1 MSSPLASHTD
11 IIILGAGPAGLA
23 CALKCQQLGREYLL
37 IEGSNRIGGRLGSLY
52 EDGYIFDLGFQV
64 YNSAYV
70 NTNRLLDLDELN
82 LKYFKPGAAVHY
94 GNSFQIVSDPLR
106 DISKVFSTIFSNI
119 TTVSDKLKILSLKNS
134 LTNYNIQEDKTDDI
148 TTIRFIKQYG
158 FSEIMIDNFFIPF
171 FSGIFHEKTLDT
183 SSKFF
188 KYVFS
193 NFNNGLASLPEKG
206 MQAIPEQLM
215 SKIDIECLM
224 MEKTALN
231 IDDEKKIMLYDGD
244 IIKGENIILTGEST
258 TLAEKIKYEYN
269 EVNTIY
275 FTTENEIENGDY
287 IHLFP
292 EDDLINNIAIPSS
305 ISSAYSNSHSHL
317 ISITILEY
325 DCSDLELIK
334 KIQKRLSNYYGG
346 EPGSYEFLRT
356 FSISKATIK
365 QPVGHFERK
374 KIVKNGLIIAGEQA
388 TNGSIEGAIISG
400 LNAADQL

>member
-134 LTNYNIQEDKTDDI
+134 LSNYNIEEDKTDDI
-148 TTIRFIKQYG
+148 TTLRFLKLYG
-158 FSEIMIDNFFIPF
+158 FSEKMIDNFFIPF

-215 SKIDIECLM
+215 SKIDIERVM
-224 MEKTALN
+224 MEKTAINL
-231 IDDEKKIMLYDGD
+231 DDGNKVIFDDGD

-258 TLAEKIKYEYN
+258 SLAEKIKYEYN

-287 IHLFP
+287 IHLYP

-305 ISSAYSNSHSHL
+305 ISSAYSNGHSHL

-334 KIQKRLSNYYGG
+334 KIRKRLSNYYGG
-346 EPGSYEFLRT
+346 EPGSYDFLRT

>member
-1 MSSPLASHTD
+1 MSSPLASHSD

-94 GNSFQIVSDPLR
+94 GNSFQVVSDPLR

-134 LTNYNIQEDKTDDI
+134 LSNYNIEEDKTDDI
-148 TTIRFIKQYG
+148 TTLRFLKQYG
-158 FSEIMIDNFFIPF
+158 FSEKMIDNFFIPF

-206 MQAIPEQLM
+206 MQVIPEQLM
-215 SKIDIECLM
+215 SKIDIERVM
-224 MEKTALN
+224 MEKTAINL
-231 IDDEKKIMLYDGD
+231 DDGNKVIFDDGD

-305 ISSAYSNSHSHL
+305 ISSAYSNGHSHL

-334 KIQKRLSNYYGG
+334 KIRKRLSNYYGG

-374 KIVKNGLIIAGEQA
+374 KIVKNGLIIAGEQS

>member
-106 DISKVFSTIFSNI
+106 DISKVFSTIFTNI

-134 LTNYNIQEDKTDDI
+134 LSNYNIEEDKTDDI
-148 TTIRFIKQYG
+148 TTLRFLKQYG
-158 FSEIMIDNFFIPF
+158 FSEKMIDNFFIPF

-206 MQAIPEQLM
+206 MQVIPEQLM
-215 SKIDIECLM
+215 SKIDIERVM
-224 MEKTALN
+224 MEKTAINL
-231 IDDEKKIMLYDGD
+231 DDGNKVIFDDGD

-287 IHLFP
+287 IHLYP

-305 ISSAYSNSHSHL
+305 ISSAYSNGHSHL

-325 DCSDLELIK
+325 DCSDIELIK
-334 KIQKRLSNYYGG
+334 KIRKRLSNYYGG
-346 EPGSYEFLRT
+346 EPGSYDFLRT

>member
-134 LTNYNIQEDKTDDI
+134 LSNYNIEEDKTDDI
-148 TTIRFIKQYG
+148 TTLRFLKQYG
-158 FSEIMIDNFFIPF
+158 FSEKMIDNFFIPF

-215 SKIDIECLM
+215 SKIDIERVM
-224 MEKTALN
+224 MEKTAINL
-231 IDDEKKIMLYDGD
+231 DDGNKVIFDDGD

-305 ISSAYSNSHSHL
+305 ISSAYSNGHSHL

-325 DCSDLELIK
+325 DCSDIELIK
-334 KIQKRLSNYYGG
+334 KIRKRLSNYYGG
-346 EPGSYEFLRT
+346 EPGSYDFLRT

-374 KIVKNGLIIAGEQA
+374 KIVKNGLIIAGEQS

>member
-134 LTNYNIQEDKTDDI
+134 LSNYNIEEDKTDDI
-148 TTIRFIKQYG
+148 TTLRFLKQYG
-158 FSEIMIDNFFIPF
+158 FSEKMIDNFFIPF

-206 MQAIPEQLM
+206 MQVIPEQLM
-215 SKIDIECLM
+215 SKIDIERVM
-224 MEKTALN
+224 MEKTAINL
-231 IDDEKKIMLYDGD
+231 DDGNKVIFDDGD

-305 ISSAYSNSHSHL
+305 ISSAYSNGHSHL

-325 DCSDLELIK
+325 DCSDIELIK
-334 KIQKRLSNYYGG
+334 KIRKRLSNYYGG

>member
-134 LTNYNIQEDKTDDI
+134 LSNYNIEEDKTDDI
-148 TTIRFIKQYG
+148 TTLRFLKQYG
-158 FSEIMIDNFFIPF
+158 FSEKMIDNFFIPF

-215 SKIDIECLM
+215 SKIDIERVM
-224 MEKTALN
+224 MEKTAINL
-231 IDDEKKIMLYDGD
+231 DDGNKVIFDDGD

-275 FTTENEIENGDY
+275 FRTENEIENGDY
-287 IHLFP
+287 IHLYP

-305 ISSAYSNSHSHL
+305 ISSAYSNGHSHL

-325 DCSDLELIK
+325 DCSDIELIK
-334 KIQKRLSNYYGG
+334 KIRKRLSNYYGG
-346 EPGSYEFLRT
+346 EPGSYDFLRT

>member
-1 MSSPLASHTD
+1 MVSHSD

-37 IEGSNRIGGRLGSLY
+37 IERSNRIGGRLGSIY

-70 NTNRLLDLDELN
+70 TTNSFLDLDELN

-94 GNSFQIVSDPLR
+94 GNSFQIISDPLR
-106 DISKVFSTIFSNI
+106 DISKVFSTIFSSL
-119 TTVSDKLKILSLKNS
+119 TTVSDNIKILALKNS
-134 LTNYNIQEDKTDDI
+134 LSNYKIEDDGAEDI
-148 TTIRFIKQYG
+148 STLEFLEQYG
-158 FSEIMIDNFFIPF
+158 FSEKFIKYFFMPF
-171 FSGIFHEKTLDT
+171 FSGIFLENKLDT

-193 NFNNGLASLPEKG
+193 NFNNGLASLPQKG

-215 SKIDIECLM
+215 SKIDRERVM
-224 MEKTALN
+224 MGKTA
-231 IDDEKKIMLYDGD
+231 IKIEDEKKIIFDDGD
-244 IIKGENIILTGEST
+244 IIKGENIVLTGESS
-258 TLAEKIKYEYN
+258 TLAENIKYEYN
-269 EVNTIY
+269 SVNTIY
-275 FTTENEIENGDY
+275 FATENEIENGDY

-305 ISSAYSNSHSHL
+305 ISSAYSDGLSHL

-325 DCSDLELIK
+325 DHNDIELIK
-334 KIQKRLSNYYGG
+334 NIQKRLSNYYGG
-346 EPGSYEFLRT
+346 EPGSFDFLRT
-356 FSISKATIK
+356 LNITKATIK
-365 QPVGHFERK
+365 QPVGHFDRQ
-374 KIVKNGLIIAGEQA
+374 KIIQDRIIISGEQV

-400 LNAADQL
+400 LNAADLI

>member
-52 EDGYIFDLGFQV
+52 QDGYIFDLGFQV

-94 GNSFQIVSDPLR
+94 GNSFQILSDPLR

-134 LTNYNIQEDKTDDI
+134 LSNYNIEEDKTDDI
-148 TTIRFIKQYG
+148 TTLRFLKQYG
-158 FSEIMIDNFFIPF
+158 FSEKMIDNFFIPF

-206 MQAIPEQLM
+206 MQVIPEQLM
-215 SKIDIECLM
+215 SKIDIERVM
-224 MEKTALN
+224 MEKTAINL
-231 IDDEKKIMLYDGD
+231 DDGNKVIFDDGD

-287 IHLFP
+287 IHLYP

-305 ISSAYSNSHSHL
+305 ISSAYSNGHSHL

-334 KIQKRLSNYYGG
+334 KIRKRLSNYYGG
-346 EPGSYEFLRT
+346 EPGSYDFLRT

>member
-1 MSSPLASHTD
+1 MSSPLASHSD

-52 EDGYIFDLGFQV
+52 QDGYIFDLGFQV
-64 YNSAYV
+64 YNSAYDS
-70 NTNRLLDLDELN
+70 TNRLLDLDELN

-134 LTNYNIQEDKTDDI
+134 LSNYNIEEDKTDDI
-148 TTIRFIKQYG
+148 TTLRFLKQYG
-158 FSEIMIDNFFIPF
+158 FSEKMIDNFFIPF

-215 SKIDIECLM
+215 SKIDIECVM
-224 MEKTALN
+224 MEKTAIN
-231 IDDEKKIMLYDGD
+231 IDDGKKIIFDDGD

-287 IHLFP
+287 IHLYP

-305 ISSAYSNSHSHL
+305 ISSAYSNGHSHL

-325 DCSDLELIK
+325 DCSDIELIK
-334 KIQKRLSNYYGG
+334 KIRKRLSNYYGG
-346 EPGSYEFLRT
+346 EPGSYDFLRT
-356 FSISKATIK
+356 FSIRKATIK

>member
-1 MSSPLASHTD
+1 MSSPLASHSD

-134 LTNYNIQEDKTDDI
+134 LSNYNIEEDKTDDI
-148 TTIRFIKQYG
+148 TTLRFLKQYG

-231 IDDEKKIMLYDGD
+231 IDDEKKIMFDDGD

-258 TLAEKIKYEYN
+258 SLAEKIKYEYN

-305 ISSAYSNSHSHL
+305 ISSAYSNGHSHL

-325 DCSDLELIK
+325 DCSDVELIQ
-334 KIQKRLSNYYGG
+334 KIRKRLSNYYGG
-346 EPGSYEFLRT
+346 EPGSYDFLRT

-374 KIVKNGLIIAGEQA
+374 KIVKSGLIIAGEQS

>member
-1 MSSPLASHTD
+1 MSSPLASHSD

-119 TTVSDKLKILSLKNS
+119 TTISDKLKILSLKNYLS
-134 LTNYNIQEDKTDDI
+134 NYKIEEDKTDDI
-148 TTIRFIKQYG
+148 TTLRFLKQYG
-158 FSEIMIDNFFIPF
+158 FSDKTIDNFFIPF

-231 IDDEKKIMLYDGD
+231 IDDEKKIMFDDGD

-258 TLAEKIKYEYN
+258 SLAEKTKYEYN

-374 KIVKNGLIIAGEQA
+374 KIVKNGLIIAGEQS

>member
-1 MSSPLASHTD
+1 MSSPLASHSD

-134 LTNYNIQEDKTDDI
+134 LSNYNIEEDKTDDI
-148 TTIRFIKQYG
+148 TTLRFLKQYG
-158 FSEIMIDNFFIPF
+158 FSEKMIDNFFIPF

-215 SKIDIECLM
+215 SKIDIERVM
-224 MEKTALN
+224 MEKTAINL
-231 IDDEKKIMLYDGD
+231 DDGNKVIFDDGD

-305 ISSAYSNSHSHL
+305 ISSAYSNGHSHL

-346 EPGSYEFLRT
+346 EPGSYDFLRT
-356 FSISKATIK
+356 FSISKGTIK

-374 KIVKNGLIIAGEQA
+374 KIVKNGLIIAGEQS

>member
-134 LTNYNIQEDKTDDI
+134 LSNYNIEEDKTDDI
-148 TTIRFIKQYG
+148 TTLRFLKQYG
-158 FSEIMIDNFFIPF
+158 FSEKMIDNFFIPF

-206 MQAIPEQLM
+206 MQVIPEQLM
-215 SKIDIECLM
+215 SKIDIEHVM
-224 MEKTALN
+224 MEKTAINL
-231 IDDEKKIMLYDGD
+231 DDGNKVIFDDGD

-258 TLAEKIKYEYN
+258 SLAEKTKYEYN

-287 IHLFP
+287 IHLYP

-305 ISSAYSNSHSHL
+305 ISSAYSNGHSHL

-325 DCSDLELIK
+325 DCSDIELIK
-334 KIQKRLSNYYGG
+334 KIRKRLSNYYGG
-346 EPGSYEFLRT
+346 EPGSYDFLRT

>member
-1 MSSPLASHTD
+1 MSSPLASHSD

-119 TTVSDKLKILSLKNS
+119 TTISDKLKILSLKNS
-134 LTNYNIQEDKTDDI
+134 LSNYNIEEDKTDDI
-148 TTIRFIKQYG
+148 TTLRFLKQYG
-158 FSEIMIDNFFIPF
+158 FSEKMIDNFFIPF

-231 IDDEKKIMLYDGD
+231 IDDEKKIMFDDGD

-258 TLAEKIKYEYN
+258 SLAEKIKYEYN

-374 KIVKNGLIIAGEQA
+374 KIVKNGLIIAGEQS

>member
-1 MSSPLASHTD
+1 MVSHSD

-52 EDGYIFDLGFQV
+52 QDGYIFDLGFQV
-64 YNSAYV
+64 YNSAYDS
-70 NTNRLLDLDELN
+70 TNRLLDLDELN

-134 LTNYNIQEDKTDDI
+134 LSNYNIEEDKTDDI
-148 TTIRFIKQYG
+148 TTLRFLKQYG
-158 FSEIMIDNFFIPF
+158 FSEKMIDNFFIPF

-206 MQAIPEQLM
+206 MQVIPEQLM
-215 SKIDIECLM
+215 SKIDIERVM
-224 MEKTALN
+224 MEKTAINL
-231 IDDEKKIMLYDGD
+231 DDGNKVIFDDGD

-287 IHLFP
+287 IHLYP

-305 ISSAYSNSHSHL
+305 ISSAYSNGHSHL

-325 DCSDLELIK
+325 DCSDIELIK
-334 KIQKRLSNYYGG
+334 KIRKRLSNYYGG

>member
-1 MSSPLASHTD
+1 MSSTLASHTD

-70 NTNRLLDLDELN
+70 STNRLLDLDELN

-119 TTVSDKLKILSLKNS
+119 TTVSDKLKILSLKNYLS
-134 LTNYNIQEDKTDDI
+134 NYKIEEDKTDDI
-148 TTIRFIKQYG
+148 TTLRFLKQYG
-158 FSEIMIDNFFIPF
+158 FSEKMIDNFFIPF

-206 MQAIPEQLM
+206 MQVIPEQLM
-215 SKIDIECLM
+215 SKIDIERVM
-224 MEKTALN
+224 MEKTAINL
-231 IDDEKKIMLYDGD
+231 DDGNKVIFDDGD

-292 EDDLINNIAIPSS
+292 EDDMINNIAIPSS
-305 ISSAYSNSHSHL
+305 ISSAYSNGHSHL

-334 KIQKRLSNYYGG
+334 KIRKRLSNYYGG
-346 EPGSYEFLRT
+346 EPGSYDFLRT

>member
-134 LTNYNIQEDKTDDI
+134 LSNYNIEEDKTDDI
-148 TTIRFIKQYG
+148 TTLRFLKQYG

-206 MQAIPEQLM
+206 MQVIPEQLM

-231 IDDEKKIMLYDGD
+231 IDDEKKIMFDDGD

-258 TLAEKIKYEYN
+258 SLAEKIKYEYN

-325 DCSDLELIK
+325 DCSELELIK

-374 KIVKNGLIIAGEQA
+374 KIVKNGLIIAGEQS

>member
-52 EDGYIFDLGFQV
+52 QDGYIFDLGFQV

-70 NTNRLLDLDELN
+70 STNRLLDLDELN

-134 LTNYNIQEDKTDDI
+134 LSNYNIEEDKTDDI
-148 TTIRFIKQYG
+148 TTLRFLKQYG
-158 FSEIMIDNFFIPF
+158 FSEKMIDNFFIPF

-215 SKIDIECLM
+215 SKIDIERVM
-224 MEKTALN
+224 MEKTAIN
-231 IDDEKKIMLYDGD
+231 IDDGNKVIFDDGD

-258 TLAEKIKYEYN
+258 ALAEKIKYEYN

-287 IHLFP
+287 IHLYP

-305 ISSAYSNSHSHL
+305 ISSAYSNGHSHL

-334 KIQKRLSNYYGG
+334 KIRKRLSNYYGG
-346 EPGSYEFLRT
+346 EPGSYDFLRT

>member
-37 IEGSNRIGGRLGSLY
+37 IEGSNRVGGRLGSLY

-134 LTNYNIQEDKTDDI
+134 LSNYNIEEDKTDDI
-148 TTIRFIKQYG
+148 TTLRFLKQYG
-158 FSEIMIDNFFIPF
+158 FSEKMIDNFFIPF

-206 MQAIPEQLM
+206 MQVIPEQLM
-215 SKIDIECLM
+215 SKIDIERVM
-224 MEKTALN
+224 MEKTAINL
-231 IDDEKKIMLYDGD
+231 DDGNKVIFDDGD

-287 IHLFP
+287 IHLYP

-305 ISSAYSNSHSHL
+305 ISSAYSNGHSHL

-325 DCSDLELIK
+325 DCSDVELIK
-334 KIQKRLSNYYGG
+334 KIRKRLSNYYGG
-346 EPGSYEFLRT
+346 EPGSYDFLRT

>member
-1 MSSPLASHTD
+1 MSSPLASHSD

-134 LTNYNIQEDKTDDI
+134 LSNYNIEEDKTDDI
-148 TTIRFIKQYG
+148 TTLRFLKQYG
-158 FSEIMIDNFFIPF
+158 FSEKMIDNFFIPF

-206 MQAIPEQLM
+206 MQVIPEQLM
-215 SKIDIECLM
+215 SKIDIERVM
-224 MEKTALN
+224 MEKTAINL
-231 IDDEKKIMLYDGD
+231 DDGNKVIFDDGD

-287 IHLFP
+287 IHLYP

-305 ISSAYSNSHSHL
+305 ISSAYSNGHSHL

-325 DCSDLELIK
+325 DCSDVELIQ
-334 KIQKRLSNYYGG
+334 KIRKRLSNYYGG
-346 EPGSYEFLRT
+346 EPGSYDFLRT

>member
-134 LTNYNIQEDKTDDI
+134 LSNYNIEEDKTDDI
-148 TTIRFIKQYG
+148 TTLRFLKQYG
-158 FSEIMIDNFFIPF
+158 FSEKMIDNFFIPF

-215 SKIDIECLM
+215 SKIDIECVM
-224 MEKTALN
+224 MEKTAIN
-231 IDDEKKIMLYDGD
+231 IDDGKKIIFDDGD

-258 TLAEKIKYEYN
+258 SLAEKIKYEYN

-287 IHLFP
+287 IHLYP

-305 ISSAYSNSHSHL
+305 ISSAYSNGHSHL

-334 KIQKRLSNYYGG
+334 KIRKRLSNYYGG
-346 EPGSYEFLRT
+346 EPGSYDFLRT

>member
-134 LTNYNIQEDKTDDI
+134 LSNYNIEEDKTDDI
-148 TTIRFIKQYG
+148 TTLRFLKQYG
-158 FSEIMIDNFFIPF
+158 FSEKMIDNFFIPF

-206 MQAIPEQLM
+206 MQVIPEQLM
-215 SKIDIECLM
+215 SKIDIERVM
-224 MEKTALN
+224 MEKTAINL
-231 IDDEKKIMLYDGD
+231 DDGNKVIFDDGD

-292 EDDLINNIAIPSS
+292 EDDMINNIAIPSS
-305 ISSAYSNSHSHL
+305 ISSAYSNGHSHL

-325 DCSDLELIK
+325 DCSDVELIK
-334 KIQKRLSNYYGG
+334 KIRKRLSNYYGG
-346 EPGSYEFLRT
+346 EPGSYDFLRT

>member
-1 MSSPLASHTD
+1 MSSPLASHSD

-134 LTNYNIQEDKTDDI
+134 LSNYNIEEDKTDDI
-148 TTIRFIKQYG
+148 TTLRFLKQYG

-215 SKIDIECLM
+215 SKIDIERVM
-224 MEKTALN
+224 MEKTAIN
-231 IDDEKKIMLYDGD
+231 IDDGNKVIFDDGD

-287 IHLFP
+287 IHLYP

-305 ISSAYSNSHSHL
+305 ISSAYSNGHSHL

-325 DCSDLELIK
+325 DCSDIELIK
-334 KIQKRLSNYYGG
+334 KIRKRLSNYYGG
-346 EPGSYEFLRT
+346 EPGSYDFLRT

>member
-134 LTNYNIQEDKTDDI
+134 LSNYNIEEDKTDDI
-148 TTIRFIKQYG
+148 TTLRFLKQYG
-158 FSEIMIDNFFIPF
+158 FSEKMIDNFFIPF

-206 MQAIPEQLM
+206 MQVIPEQLM
-215 SKIDIECLM
+215 SKIDIEHVM
-224 MEKTALN
+224 MEKTAINL
-231 IDDEKKIMLYDGD
+231 DDGNKVIFDDGD

-287 IHLFP
+287 IHLYP

-305 ISSAYSNSHSHL
+305 ISSAYSNGHSHL

-325 DCSDLELIK
+325 DCSDIELIK
-334 KIQKRLSNYYGG
+334 KIRKRLSNYYGG
-346 EPGSYEFLRT
+346 EPGSYDFLRT

>member
-94 GNSFQIVSDPLR
+94 GNSFQVVSDPLR

-134 LTNYNIQEDKTDDI
+134 LSNYNIEEDKTDDI
-148 TTIRFIKQYG
+148 TTLRFLKQYG
-158 FSEIMIDNFFIPF
+158 FSEKMIDNFFIPF

-206 MQAIPEQLM
+206 MQVIPEQLM
-215 SKIDIECLM
+215 SKIDIERVM
-224 MEKTALN
+224 MEKTAIN
-231 IDDEKKIMLYDGD
+231 IDDGNKVIFDDGD

-287 IHLFP
+287 IHLYP
-292 EDDLINNIAIPSS
+292 EDNLINNIAIPSS
-305 ISSAYSNSHSHL
+305 ISSAYSNGHSHL

-325 DCSDLELIK
+325 DCSDIELIK
-334 KIQKRLSNYYGG
+334 KIRKRLSNYYGG
-346 EPGSYEFLRT
+346 EPGSYDFLRT

-374 KIVKNGLIIAGEQA
+374 KIVKNGLIIAGEQS

>member
-1 MSSPLASHTD
+1 MSSPLASHSD

-37 IEGSNRIGGRLGSLY
+37 IEGSNRVGGRLGSLY

-134 LTNYNIQEDKTDDI
+134 LSNYNIEEDKTDDI
-148 TTIRFIKQYG
+148 TTLRFLKQYG
-158 FSEIMIDNFFIPF
+158 FSEKMIDNFFIPF

-206 MQAIPEQLM
+206 MQVIPEQLM
-215 SKIDIECLM
+215 SKIDIERVM
-224 MEKTALN
+224 MEKTAINL
-231 IDDEKKIMLYDGD
+231 DDGNKVIFDDGD

-258 TLAEKIKYEYN
+258 SLAEKTKYEYN

-305 ISSAYSNSHSHL
+305 ISSAYSNGHSHL

-325 DCSDLELIK
+325 DCSDIELIK
-334 KIQKRLSNYYGG
+334 KIRKRLSNYYGG
-346 EPGSYEFLRT
+346 EPGSYDFLRT

-374 KIVKNGLIIAGEQA
+374 KIVKNGLIIAGEQS

>member
-134 LTNYNIQEDKTDDI
+134 LSNYNIEEDKTDDI
-148 TTIRFIKQYG
+148 TTLRFLKQYG
-158 FSEIMIDNFFIPF
+158 FSEKMIDNFFIPF

-231 IDDEKKIMLYDGD
+231 IDDEKKIMFDDGD

-258 TLAEKIKYEYN
+258 SLAEKIKYEYN

-287 IHLFP
+287 IHLYP

-305 ISSAYSNSHSHL
+305 ISSAYSNGHSHL

-325 DCSDLELIK
+325 DCSDIELIK
-334 KIQKRLSNYYGG
+334 KIRKRLSNYYGG
-346 EPGSYEFLRT
+346 EPGSYDFLRT

>member
-134 LTNYNIQEDKTDDI
+134 LSNYNIEEDKTDDI
-148 TTIRFIKQYG
+148 TTLRFLKQYG
-158 FSEIMIDNFFIPF
+158 FSEKMIDNFFIPF

-206 MQAIPEQLM
+206 MQVIPEQLM
-215 SKIDIECLM
+215 SKIDIERVM
-224 MEKTALN
+224 MEKTAINL
-231 IDDEKKIMLYDGD
+231 DDGNKVIFDDGD

-287 IHLFP
+287 IHLYP

-305 ISSAYSNSHSHL
+305 ISSAYSNGHSHL

-325 DCSDLELIK
+325 DCSDVELIK
-334 KIQKRLSNYYGG
+334 KIRKRLSNYYGG
-346 EPGSYEFLRT
+346 EPGSYDFLRT

>member
-52 EDGYIFDLGFQV
+52 QDGYIFDLGFQV

-70 NTNRLLDLDELN
+70 STNRLLDLDELN

-134 LTNYNIQEDKTDDI
+134 LSNYNIEEDKTDDI
-148 TTIRFIKQYG
+148 TTLRFLKQYG
-158 FSEIMIDNFFIPF
+158 FSEKMIDNFFIPF

-206 MQAIPEQLM
+206 MQVIPEQLM
-215 SKIDIECLM
+215 SKIDIERVM
-224 MEKTALN
+224 MEKTAINL
-231 IDDEKKIMLYDGD
+231 DDGNKVIFDDGD

-287 IHLFP
+287 IHLYP

-305 ISSAYSNSHSHL
+305 ISSAYSNGHSHL

-334 KIQKRLSNYYGG
+334 KIRKRLSNYYGG
-346 EPGSYEFLRT
+346 EPGSYDFLRT

>member
-94 GNSFQIVSDPLR
+94 GNSFQILSDPLR

-119 TTVSDKLKILSLKNS
+119 TTVSDKLKILSLKHS
-134 LTNYNIQEDKTDDI
+134 LSNYKIEEDKTDDI
-148 TTIRFIKQYG
+148 TTLRFLKQYG
-158 FSEIMIDNFFIPF
+158 FSEKMIDNFFIPF

-206 MQAIPEQLM
+206 MQVIPEQLM
-215 SKIDIECLM
+215 SKIDIERVM
-224 MEKTALN
+224 MEKTAINL
-231 IDDEKKIMLYDGD
+231 DDGNKVIFDDGD

-287 IHLFP
+287 IHLYP
-292 EDDLINNIAIPSS
+292 EDNLINNIAIPSS
-305 ISSAYSNSHSHL
+305 ISSAYSNGHSHL

-325 DCSDLELIK
+325 DCSDIELIK
-334 KIQKRLSNYYGG
+334 KIRKRLSNYYGG
-346 EPGSYEFLRT
+346 EPGSYDFLRT

>member
-94 GNSFQIVSDPLR
+94 GNSFQVVSDPLR

-134 LTNYNIQEDKTDDI
+134 LSNYNIEEDKTDDI
-148 TTIRFIKQYG
+148 TTLRFLKQYG
-158 FSEIMIDNFFIPF
+158 FSEKMIDNFFIPF

-215 SKIDIECLM
+215 SKIDIERVM
-224 MEKTALN
+224 MEKTAINL
-231 IDDEKKIMLYDGD
+231 DDGNKVIFDDGD

-287 IHLFP
+287 IHLYP

-305 ISSAYSNSHSHL
+305 ISSAYSNGHSHL

-325 DCSDLELIK
+325 DCSDIELIK
-334 KIQKRLSNYYGG
+334 KIRKRLSNYYGG
-346 EPGSYEFLRT
+346 EPGSYDFLRT

>member
-134 LTNYNIQEDKTDDI
+134 LSNYNIEEDKTDDI
-148 TTIRFIKQYG
+148 TTLRFLKQYG
-158 FSEIMIDNFFIPF
+158 FSEKMIDNFFIPF

-206 MQAIPEQLM
+206 MQVIPEQLM
-215 SKIDIECLM
+215 SKIDIERVM
-224 MEKTALN
+224 MEKTAINL
-231 IDDEKKIMLYDGD
+231 DDGNKVIFDDGD

-287 IHLFP
+287 IHLYP

-305 ISSAYSNSHSHL
+305 ISSAYSNGHSHL

-325 DCSDLELIK
+325 DCSDIELIK
-334 KIQKRLSNYYGG
+334 KIRKRLSNYYGG
-346 EPGSYEFLRT
+346 EPGSYDFLRT

>member
-1 MSSPLASHTD
+1 MSSPLASHSD

-134 LTNYNIQEDKTDDI
+134 LSNYNIEEDKTDDI
-148 TTIRFIKQYG
+148 TTLRFLKQYG

-206 MQAIPEQLM
+206 MQVIPEQLM

-231 IDDEKKIMLYDGD
+231 IDDEKKIMFDDGD

-258 TLAEKIKYEYN
+258 SLAEKIKYEYN

-325 DCSDLELIK
+325 DCSELELIK

-374 KIVKNGLIIAGEQA
+374 KIVKNGLIIAGEQS

>member
-1 MSSPLASHTD
+1 MSSSLASHSD

-94 GNSFQIVSDPLR
+94 GNSFQILSDPLR

-134 LTNYNIQEDKTDDI
+134 LSNYNIEEDKTDDI
-148 TTIRFIKQYG
+148 TTLRFLKQYG

-206 MQAIPEQLM
+206 MQVIPEQLM
-215 SKIDIECLM
+215 SKIDIERVM
-224 MEKTALN
+224 MEKTAIN
-231 IDDEKKIMLYDGD
+231 IDDGNKVIFDDGD
-244 IIKGENIILTGEST
+244 IFKGENIILTGEST
-258 TLAEKIKYEYN
+258 TLAEKIKYKYN

-292 EDDLINNIAIPSS
+292 EDDMINNIAIPSS
-305 ISSAYSNSHSHL
+305 ISSAYSNGHSHL

-325 DCSDLELIK
+325 DCSDVELIK
-334 KIQKRLSNYYGG
+334 KIRKRLSNYYGG
-346 EPGSYEFLRT
+346 EPGSYDFLRT

>member
-134 LTNYNIQEDKTDDI
+134 LSNYNIEEDKTDDI
-148 TTIRFIKQYG
+148 TTLRFLKQYG
-158 FSEIMIDNFFIPF
+158 FSEKMIDNFFIPF

-206 MQAIPEQLM
+206 MQVIPEQLM
-215 SKIDIECLM
+215 SKIDIERVM
-224 MEKTALN
+224 MEKTAINL
-231 IDDEKKIMLYDGD
+231 DDGNKVIFDDGD

-287 IHLFP
+287 IHLYP
-292 EDDLINNIAIPSS
+292 EDDLISNIAIPSI
-305 ISSAYSNSHSHL
+305 ISSAYSNGHSHL

-325 DCSDLELIK
+325 DCSDIELIK
-334 KIQKRLSNYYGG
+334 KIRKRLSNYYGG
-346 EPGSYEFLRT
+346 EPGSYDFLRT

>member
-134 LTNYNIQEDKTDDI
+134 LSNYNIEEDKTDDI
-148 TTIRFIKQYG
+148 TTLRFLKQYG
-158 FSEIMIDNFFIPF
+158 FSEKMIDNFFIPF

-215 SKIDIECLM
+215 SKIDIERVM
-224 MEKTALN
+224 MEKTAINL
-231 IDDEKKIMLYDGD
+231 DDGNKVIFDDGD

-287 IHLFP
+287 IHLYP

-305 ISSAYSNSHSHL
+305 ISSAYSNGHSHL

-325 DCSDLELIK
+325 DCSDIELIK
-334 KIQKRLSNYYGG
+334 KIRKRLSNYYGG
-346 EPGSYEFLRT
+346 EPGSYDFLRT

>member
-1 MSSPLASHTD
+1 MSSPLASHSD

-134 LTNYNIQEDKTDDI
+134 LSNYNIEEDKTDDI
-148 TTIRFIKQYG
+148 TTLRFLKQYG

-206 MQAIPEQLM
+206 MQVIPEQLM
-215 SKIDIECLM
+215 SKIDIERVM
-224 MEKTALN
+224 MEKTAIN
-231 IDDEKKIMLYDGD
+231 IDDGNKVIFDDGD

-374 KIVKNGLIIAGEQA
+374 KIVKNGLIVAGEQS